1 MALPSLKKR
10 PNETNS
16 KILRSH
22 EFLRQSSQLI
32 ERSLI
37 NAEGSQMLEKM
48 LTKMVAEAEG
58 KYALDEEGAKIAQSG
73 KLLEDLKATYQTS
86 MAVME
91 ERFLLTELA
100 REVQQKKLDVNRNY
114 TQCDLLRKA
123 TQSKNAEICRERN
136 AHEKRLQ
143 DAKKTALELSTKHAS
158 IQRLLENST
167 DVGQL
172 RTIEEEKGI
181 LEKEVDLFRSEKI
194 YLAEDIRTK
203 TSTLKAESKKTFQK
217 TIIECAKQYTLF
229 QTLTP
234 KLMSCK
240 TNLERLK
247 NEEEI
252 RRACGSLD
260 ETMQFDRS
268 FVLASMEKEKSPEKT
283 NLSPPV
289 ISKTSQ
295 KVSSRST
302 SFNESIQQPDQMEVG
317 EFEEDGKG
325 NQSKNESSEKINTSR
340 SLLED
345 ITVFPTAPVPQI
357 VDQAPK
363 RRESVV
369 ETQRVVPRDPSP
381 EPVDQSE
388 EIEKQADESIDV
400 MELDNQEDEVE
411 PMEEESQEQTKQGD
425 LKSQK
430 ISEKLNSS
438 VTSSLEFSKF
448 NKPAVEV
455 QKSNAPEVLDISDHG
470 DSVADTPMRVDE
482 DDILSENGSNRS
494 TNFSFNFFGNTKS
507 GAGADV
513 NGVEND
519 TDGNFDFNFGSIGAG
534 DDGLNNGSG
543 GAFDFLGFGGDE
555 EGTTSSTNASDP
567 FGFGASAAGSGG
579 GDTSFNLNFDGDNEG
594 GGTSGAGG
602 NSTSFFNF

>member
-1 MALPSLKKR
+1 MSLPSLKKR

-22 EFLRQSSQLI
+22 EFLRQSTQLI
-32 ERSLI
+32 DRSLI

-48 LTKMVAEAEG
+48 LSKMIAEAQG

-73 KLLEDLKATYQTS
+73 KLLEDLKTTYQTS
-86 MAVME
+86 ITVME

-100 REVQQKKLDVNRNY
+100 RHVQQKKLDVNRNY

-123 TQSKNAEICRERN
+123 TQSSNAEIRRERN
-136 AHEKRLQ
+136 VYEKRLQ
-143 DAKKTALELSTKHAS
+143 NAKKSALELSTKHAC
-158 IQRLLENST
+158 ILRLLENST

-172 RTIEEEKGI
+172 RTIEEDKSI
-181 LEKEVDLFRSEKI
+181 LEKEVDLSRSEKI

-217 TIIECAKQYTLF
+217 TIIECAKHYTLF
-229 QTLTP
+229 QTLSP

-247 NEEEI
+247 NEEES

-268 FVLASMEKEKSPEKT
+268 FVLASMEKEKSPEK
-283 NLSPPV
+283 NDLSPPV
-289 ISKTSQ
+289 NLNTSQ

-302 SFNESIQQPDQMEVG
+302 SFNESIQQTDQMEVE
-317 EFEEDGKG
+317 EFEGDGER
-325 NQSKNESSEKINTSR
+325 NHSKNGSAEKINTSR

-345 ITVFPTAPVPQI
+345 ITVFPTAPIPRI

-381 EPVDQSE
+381 EPVDQGE
-388 EIEKQADESIDV
+388 EIEKQTDQSIDV
-400 MELDNQEDEVE
+400 MELDNQEEVE
-411 PMEEESQEQTKQGD
+411 PMEEENQEQTKQGD
-425 LKSQK
+425 VKSQK

-438 VTSSLEFSKF
+438 VTSSFEFPKL

-455 QKSNAPEVLDISDHG
+455 QKSNALKILDKSDNG
-470 DSVADTPMRVDE
+470 DSVTDTPMRVDE

-507 GAGADV
+507 GAGSDV

-534 DDGLNNGSG
+534 DDGLYNGSG
-543 GAFDFLGFGGDE
+543 GAFDFLGCGGDE
-555 EGTTSSTNASDP
+555 EGSTSSTNASDP

-594 GGTSGAGG
+594 GGASDAGG